1 MNYQINNFNSI
12 ENKDNNIQRDENKVG
27 IEDYNPD
34 KINISYNSEINVKGL
49 NINLHPSVKTS
60 NLDFTS
66 LKINDINIK
75 ISLLKTQ
82 FDFTIICRII
92 NLGPSKL
99 SIGEKVLI
107 SNSSL
112 IKKEQQKNNFQINN
126 YNSNNYMENSYSR
139 ILDNIEENTGLSG
152 LIQKYNPNYKL
163 KLKMIED
170 ALEKIES
177 SRKKIALMILK

>member
-1 MNYQINNFNSI
+1 M
-12 ENKDNNIQRDENKVG
+12 
-27 IEDYNPD
+27 
-34 KINISYNSEINVKGL
+34 
-49 NINLHPSVKTS
+49 
-60 NLDFTS
+60 
-66 LKINDINIK
+66 
-75 ISLLKTQ
+75 LKTQ
-82 FDFTIICRII
+82 FDFTITCRII

-126 YNSNNYMENSYSR
+126 YNSNNYMESSYSR

-163 KLKMIED
+163 KLKMIDD

-177 SRKKIALMILK
+177 SRKKNSFNDTEISIIYAKNKDNNTSQINDIINNSNNFLNDSKFVNNNIPIPKNNKNRGKIITGKKIKIKKYNLIMFF